1 MGYQKLV
8 PQFANV
14 DDFRLIVVRV
24 GSMRRP
30 VEFFYLHAEIA
41 DYFHHGGQRF
51 QIFGLQTTK
60 WIELSV
66 SL

>member
-1 MGYQKLV
+1 
-8 PQFANV
+8 
-14 DDFRLIVVRV
+14 
-24 GSMRRP
+24 MRRP